1 MIRRSFLKLLTLL
14 GANTTLSAENTV
26 DSIKEKKLK
35 PIELNE
41 FYIVG
46 LQYYDGGN
54 FDASDVSFLSLKRE
68 PTNEF
73 DSNAIEVYHKQ
84 LKIGYIPKVENKLI
98 AKIMDQH
105 IRIVAKVTK
114 FNADDRFTHKIKVKL
129 YQLPA

>member
-14 GANTTLSAENTV
+14 GTNTTLSAENTV

-41 FYIVG
+41 F
-46 LQYYDGGN
+46 
-54 FDASDVSFLSLKRE
+54 
-68 PTNEF
+68 
-73 DSNAIEVYHKQ
+73 DSNAIQVYHKQ
-84 LKIGYIPKVENKLI
+84 LKIGYIPKVENKII

-114 FNADDRFTHKIKVKL
+114 FNADEKFTHKIKVKL
-129 YQLPA
+129 YQLPT